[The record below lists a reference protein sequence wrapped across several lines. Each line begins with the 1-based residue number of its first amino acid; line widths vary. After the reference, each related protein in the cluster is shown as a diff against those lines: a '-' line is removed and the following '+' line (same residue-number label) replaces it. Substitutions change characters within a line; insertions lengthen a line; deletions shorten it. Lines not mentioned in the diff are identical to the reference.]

1 MLINQIFATQ
11 FIEKNRSLDPQV
23 YMLKILNVK
32 TQTRSMYKKGRYLKM
47 KSKRKELKIVMSN
60 IERDNFLQTKLE
72 KIHNSRIITSL
83 YFDTEDFYL
92 YKQSKNTD
100 VDKFK
105 IRFRKYSNSKTI
117 FKEFKFNHFDSK
129 YKEVQETEFNSL
141 EEIKCLFYKS
151 YKLIPS
157 IYVSYERDYYFYT
170 SVNVWGED
178 WDDYGYCGFDIE
190 WLGLSVQSDD
200 NRIWYP
206 MDCDGS
212 LEGYSF
218 YFLKNGQSITYATDY
233 DSQIDNVD
241 VSGDIDPDLD
251 GILIDF
257 LPFIIPIAYLGMIIW
272 SFVKKKKSLGLGL
285 IGGIFVAPFSFCFIM
300 FMSVLFWDL

>member
-1 MLINQIFATQ
+1 MTDNESPWWDSSKEQSLPNP
-11 FIEKNRSLDPQV
+11 ENSSKNVFSGDV
-23 YMLKILNVK
+23 
-32 TQTRSMYKKGRYLKM
+32 
-47 KSKRKELKIVMSN
+47 SN
-60 IERDNFLQTKLE
+60 FSNLQTVSAPQTQDSNQFLISHFLIGLFLVPTIAAFFMSLMILWIE
-72 KIHNSRIITSL
+72 PGGDDNWYYDSRYQPSFDDNYITINDEE
-83 YFDTEDFYL
+83 YNTMTVDFY
-92 YKQSKNTD
+92 
-100 VDKFK
+100 
-105 IRFRKYSNSKTI
+105 
-117 FKEFKFNHFDSK
+117 
-129 YKEVQETEFNSL
+129 
-141 EEIKCLFYKS
+141 
-151 YKLIPS
+151 IPS
-157 IYVSYERDYYFYT
+157 VRDLDLYDIYDRDYYFYT

-206 MDCDGS
+206 MDCEGS
-212 LEGYSF
+212 LEGYNF

-233 DSQIDNVD
+233 DSQIDNAD

-272 SFVKKKKSLGLGL
+272 SFVKKKNSLGLGL

>member
-1 MLINQIFATQ
+1 MT
-11 FIEKNRSLDPQV
+11 V
-23 YMLKILNVK
+23 
-32 TQTRSMYKKGRYLKM
+32 
-47 KSKRKELKIVMSN
+47 
-60 IERDNFLQTKLE
+60 
-72 KIHNSRIITSL
+72 
-83 YFDTEDFYL
+83 DFY
-92 YKQSKNTD
+92 
-100 VDKFK
+100 
-105 IRFRKYSNSKTI
+105 
-117 FKEFKFNHFDSK
+117 
-129 YKEVQETEFNSL
+129 
-141 EEIKCLFYKS
+141 
-151 YKLIPS
+151 IPS
-157 IYVSYERDYYFYT
+157 VRDLDLYDIYDRDYYFYT

-212 LEGYSF
+212 LEGYNF

-251 GILIDF
+251 GILLDF

-272 SFVKKKKSLGLGL
+272 SFVKKKNSLGLGL

-300 FMSVLFWDL
+300 FISVLFWDL

>member
-1 MLINQIFATQ
+1 MTDNESPWWDSSKEQSSPNPEISS
-11 FIEKNRSLDPQV
+11 KNVFSGDV
-23 YMLKILNVK
+23 
-32 TQTRSMYKKGRYLKM
+32 
-47 KSKRKELKIVMSN
+47 SN
-60 IERDNFLQTKLE
+60 FSNLQTVSAPQTQDPNQFLISHFLIGLFLVPTIAAFFMSLMILWIE
-72 KIHNSRIITSL
+72 PGGVDDNWYYDSRYQPSFDDNYITINNEE
-83 YFDTEDFYL
+83 YNTMTVDFY
-92 YKQSKNTD
+92 
-100 VDKFK
+100 
-105 IRFRKYSNSKTI
+105 
-117 FKEFKFNHFDSK
+117 
-129 YKEVQETEFNSL
+129 
-141 EEIKCLFYKS
+141 
-151 YKLIPS
+151 IPS
-157 IYVSYERDYYFYT
+157 VRDLDLYDIYDRDYYFYT

-178 WDDYGYCGFDIE
+178 WEDYGYCGFDIE

-233 DSQIDNVD
+233 DSQIDNAD

-300 FMSVLFWDL
+300 FLSVLFWDL

>member
-1 MLINQIFATQ
+1 MLINQILLQ
-11 FIEKNRSLDPQV
+11 FRKNRSLDPQV

-157 IYVSYERDYYFYT
+157 IYVSYERDYYLYKDTRITVDKNLFFKTHELRSLQTNEY
-170 SVNVWGED
+170 SAENLNIVEYKLFNEIL
-178 WDDYGYCGFDIE
+178 DIE
-190 WLGLSVQSDD
+190 KYIKPNTEKFSKYEYGIKKIY
-200 NRIWYP
+200 RI
-206 MDCDGS
+206 
-212 LEGYSF
+212 
-218 YFLKNGQSITYATDY
+218 
-233 DSQIDNVD
+233 
-241 VSGDIDPDLD
+241 
-251 GILIDF
+251 
-257 LPFIIPIAYLGMIIW
+257 
-272 SFVKKKKSLGLGL
+272 
-285 IGGIFVAPFSFCFIM
+285 
-300 FMSVLFWDL
+300 

>member
-1 MLINQIFATQ
+1 MT
-11 FIEKNRSLDPQV
+11 V
-23 YMLKILNVK
+23 
-32 TQTRSMYKKGRYLKM
+32 
-47 KSKRKELKIVMSN
+47 
-60 IERDNFLQTKLE
+60 
-72 KIHNSRIITSL
+72 
-83 YFDTEDFYL
+83 DFY
-92 YKQSKNTD
+92 
-100 VDKFK
+100 
-105 IRFRKYSNSKTI
+105 
-117 FKEFKFNHFDSK
+117 
-129 YKEVQETEFNSL
+129 
-141 EEIKCLFYKS
+141 
-151 YKLIPS
+151 IPS
-157 IYVSYERDYYFYT
+157 VRDLDLYDIYDRDYYFYT

-206 MDCDGS
+206 MDCEGS

-233 DSQIDNVD
+233 DSQIDNAD

-300 FMSVLFWDL
+300 FLSVLFWDL

>member
-1 MLINQIFATQ
+1 MTDNESPWWDSSKEQWSPNSEISS
-11 FIEKNRSLDPQV
+11 KNVFSGDV
-23 YMLKILNVK
+23 
-32 TQTRSMYKKGRYLKM
+32 
-47 KSKRKELKIVMSN
+47 SN
-60 IERDNFLQTKLE
+60 FSNLQTVSAPQTHDPNQFLISHFLIGLFLVPTIAAFFMSLMILWIE
-72 KIHNSRIITSL
+72 PGGVDDNWYYDSRYQPSFDDNYITINNEE
-83 YFDTEDFYL
+83 YNTMTVDFY
-92 YKQSKNTD
+92 
-100 VDKFK
+100 
-105 IRFRKYSNSKTI
+105 
-117 FKEFKFNHFDSK
+117 
-129 YKEVQETEFNSL
+129 
-141 EEIKCLFYKS
+141 
-151 YKLIPS
+151 IPS
-157 IYVSYERDYYFYT
+157 VRDLDLYDIYDRDYYFYT

-178 WDDYGYCGFDIE
+178 WEDYGYCGFDIE

-233 DSQIDNVD
+233 DSQIDNAD

>member
-60 IERDNFLQTKLE
+60 IERDNLLQTKLE
-72 KIHNSRIITSL
+72 KFIIAELSQAIITRISMFISNPKIH
-83 YFDTEDFYL
+83 Y
-92 YKQSKNTD
+92 

-141 EEIKCLFYKS
+141 E
-151 YKLIPS
+151 
-157 IYVSYERDYYFYT
+157 D
-170 SVNVWGED
+170 
-178 WDDYGYCGFDIE
+178 
-190 WLGLSVQSDD
+190 
-200 NRIWYP
+200 
-206 MDCDGS
+206 
-212 LEGYSF
+212 
-218 YFLKNGQSITYATDY
+218 
-233 DSQIDNVD
+233 
-241 VSGDIDPDLD
+241 
-251 GILIDF
+251 
-257 LPFIIPIAYLGMIIW
+257 
-272 SFVKKKKSLGLGL
+272 
-285 IGGIFVAPFSFCFIM
+285 IFVYFINATN
-300 FMSVLFWDL
+300 

>member
-1 MLINQIFATQ
+1 MCIRVRFLISHFLIGLFLVPTIAA
-11 FIEKNRSLDPQV
+11 FFMSLMILWIEPGDDNWYYDS
-23 YMLKILNVK
+23 
-32 TQTRSMYKKGRYLKM
+32 RYQP
-47 KSKRKELKIVMSN
+47 SFD
-60 IERDNFLQTKLE
+60 DNY
-72 KIHNSRIITSL
+72 ITINNEE
-83 YFDTEDFYL
+83 YNTMTVDFY
-92 YKQSKNTD
+92 
-100 VDKFK
+100 
-105 IRFRKYSNSKTI
+105 
-117 FKEFKFNHFDSK
+117 
-129 YKEVQETEFNSL
+129 
-141 EEIKCLFYKS
+141 
-151 YKLIPS
+151 IPS
-157 IYVSYERDYYFYT
+157 VRDLDLYDIYDRDYYFYT

-178 WDDYGYCGFDIE
+178 WDDYGGCGFDIE

-212 LEGYSF
+212 LEGYNF

-233 DSQIDNVD
+233 DSQIDNAD

>member
-1 MLINQIFATQ
+1 MTDNESPWWDSSKEQSSPNS
-11 FIEKNRSLDPQV
+11 ENSSKNVFSGDV
-23 YMLKILNVK
+23 
-32 TQTRSMYKKGRYLKM
+32 
-47 KSKRKELKIVMSN
+47 SN
-60 IERDNFLQTKLE
+60 FSNLQTVSAPQIQDPNQFLISHFLIGLFLVPTIAAFFMSLMILWIE
-72 KIHNSRIITSL
+72 PGGDDNWYYDSRYEPSFDDNYITINDEE
-83 YFDTEDFYL
+83 YNTMTVDFY
-92 YKQSKNTD
+92 
-100 VDKFK
+100 
-105 IRFRKYSNSKTI
+105 
-117 FKEFKFNHFDSK
+117 
-129 YKEVQETEFNSL
+129 
-141 EEIKCLFYKS
+141 
-151 YKLIPS
+151 IPS
-157 IYVSYERDYYFYT
+157 VSDLDLYDIYDRDYYFYT

-178 WDDYGYCGFDIE
+178 WEDYGYCGFDIE

-200 NRIWYP
+200 DRIWYP

-212 LEGYSF
+212 LEGYNF
-218 YFLKNGQSITYATDY
+218 YILKNGQSITYATDY

-300 FMSVLFWDL
+300 FLSVLFWDL

>member
-1 MLINQIFATQ
+1 MKVHGGILAKNSRHQTQ
-11 FIEKNRSLDPQV
+11 
-23 YMLKILNVK
+23 KILSKNVF
-32 TQTRSMYKKGRYLKM
+32 SGD
-47 KSKRKELKIVMSN
+47 VSN
-60 IERDNFLQTKLE
+60 FSNLQTVSAPQAQDPNQFLISHFLIGLFLVPTIAAFFMSLMIIWIE
-72 KIHNSRIITSL
+72 PGGVDDNWYYDSRYQPSFDDNYITINDEE
-83 YFDTEDFYL
+83 YNTMTVDFY
-92 YKQSKNTD
+92 
-100 VDKFK
+100 
-105 IRFRKYSNSKTI
+105 
-117 FKEFKFNHFDSK
+117 
-129 YKEVQETEFNSL
+129 
-141 EEIKCLFYKS
+141 
-151 YKLIPS
+151 IPS
-157 IYVSYERDYYFYT
+157 VRDLDLYDIYDRDYYFYT

-178 WDDYGYCGFDIE
+178 WDDYGGCGFDIE

-212 LEGYSF
+212 LEGYNF

-251 GILIDF
+251 SILIDF

>member
-1 MLINQIFATQ
+1 MTDNESPWWDSSKEQSSTNPEIPS
-11 FIEKNRSLDPQV
+11 KNVFSGDV
-23 YMLKILNVK
+23 
-32 TQTRSMYKKGRYLKM
+32 
-47 KSKRKELKIVMSN
+47 SN
-60 IERDNFLQTKLE
+60 FSNLQTVSAPQAQDPNQFLISHFLIGLFLVPTIAAFFMSLMIIWIE
-72 KIHNSRIITSL
+72 PGGVDDNWYYDSRYQPSFDDNYITINDEE
-83 YFDTEDFYL
+83 YNTMTVDFY
-92 YKQSKNTD
+92 
-100 VDKFK
+100 
-105 IRFRKYSNSKTI
+105 
-117 FKEFKFNHFDSK
+117 
-129 YKEVQETEFNSL
+129 
-141 EEIKCLFYKS
+141 
-151 YKLIPS
+151 IPS
-157 IYVSYERDYYFYT
+157 VRDLDLYDIYDRDYYFYT

-178 WDDYGYCGFDIE
+178 WDDYGGCGFDIE

-212 LEGYSF
+212 LEGYNF

-233 DSQIDNVD
+233 DSQIDNAD

-300 FMSVLFWDL
+300 FLSVLFWDL

>member
-1 MLINQIFATQ
+1 MSPISS
-11 FIEKNRSLDPQV
+11 KNVFSGDV
-23 YMLKILNVK
+23 
-32 TQTRSMYKKGRYLKM
+32 
-47 KSKRKELKIVMSN
+47 SN
-60 IERDNFLQTKLE
+60 FSNLQTVSAPQTQDPNQFLISHFLIGLFIVPTIAAFFMSLMILWIE
-72 KIHNSRIITSL
+72 PGGDDNWYYDSRYQPSFDDNYITINDEE
-83 YFDTEDFYL
+83 YNTMTVDFY
-92 YKQSKNTD
+92 
-100 VDKFK
+100 
-105 IRFRKYSNSKTI
+105 
-117 FKEFKFNHFDSK
+117 
-129 YKEVQETEFNSL
+129 
-141 EEIKCLFYKS
+141 
-151 YKLIPS
+151 IPS
-157 IYVSYERDYYFYT
+157 ARDLDLYDIYDRDYYFYT

-178 WDDYGYCGFDIE
+178 WEDYGYCGFDIE

-233 DSQIDNVD
+233 DSQIDNAD

-272 SFVKKKKSLGLGL
+272 SFVKNKKSLGLGL

-300 FMSVLFWDL
+300 LLSVLFWDL